1 MMMAQWAEVTEL
13 PKGACVTGQC
23 THKPRESDLVA
34 LVQWTHPTILL
45 CCPYLHLFFIL
56 NTLRCLPWLLPTAH
70 ISACSLTSIP
80 ILGVHLLLSIQAI
93 LSSDPEAYPGY
104 LHKARESFCHISEQ
118 DNQFKNYLLS
128 TFSVQGTVSILKRKM
143 VWPWGGGKNKNMVQL
158 ICKCLGQY
166 REQGRL
172 YKVFVQSG

>member
-1 MMMAQWAEVTEL
+1 MMMAQWAEITEL
-13 PKGACVTGQC
+13 PKGACVTDQC

-34 LVQWTHPTILL
+34 TVQWTHPTILL
-45 CCPYLHLFFIL
+45 CCPCLHLFFIL
-56 NTLRCLPWLLPTAH
+56 YTLRFLPWLLPTAH
-70 ISACSLTSIP
+70 IPACSLTSIP
-80 ILGVHLLLSIQAI
+80 VLGVHLLLSIQAI
-93 LSSDPEAYPGY
+93 LSSDPEAYSGY

-118 DNQFKNYLLS
+118 ENQFNKYLLS
-128 TFSVQGTVSILKRKM
+128 TYSVQGTVCILKRKM

-172 YKVFVQSG
+172 YKVRVQSG